1 MTETAIVVPCWN
13 EAQRLDADA
22 FLRFCEHHPAIRFF
36 LVNDGSSDETLDML
50 RELERRAPESF
61 FALDQQPNRGK
72 AEAVRRGMSA
82 AFERRPDYV
91 GYWDADLATP
101 LEEVPRFIE
110 ILEARPE
117 LEILFG
123 SRVQL
128 LGHSI
133 ERRAARHYL
142 GRVFATITSLTLE
155 LAVYD
160 TQCGAKLFR
169 VTDEIQELFGEPF
182 CTNWIF
188 DVELVARLI
197 RARRDSHD
205 RGPENVICEVPLQR
219 WRDVAGSKVGPLD
232 FFRGIAELWRIRRRY
247 LRRGEVESGDDHHQ
261 SRE

>member
-1 MTETAIVVPCWN
+1 MTETTIVVPCYN

-22 FLRFCEHHPAIRFF
+22 FFDFCERHPTIRFF
-36 LVNDGSSDETLDML
+36 LVNDGSTDGTLDML

-61 FALDQQPNRGK
+61 CVLDQQPNQGK
-72 AEAVRRGMSA
+72 AEAVRRGMNA
-82 AFERRPDYV
+82 AFEQPASYA

-101 LEEVPRFIE
+101 LEEIPRFIE
-110 ILEARPE
+110 ILETRPE

-123 SRVQL
+123 ARVQL

-133 ERRAARHYL
+133 ERRTARHYL

-169 VTDEIQELFGEPF
+169 VTDDIQDLFGEPF

-188 DVELVARLI
+188 DIELIARLI
-197 RARRDSHD
+197 RARRSWRA
-205 RGPENVICEVPLQR
+205 RGPEHVIREVPLQR

-232 FFRGIAELWRIRRRY
+232 FFRGIAELWRVRRRY
-247 LRRGEVESGDDHHQ
+247 LRRGDAD
-261 SRE
+261 